1 MARLMKADRVTESRK
16 GGEEKKERL
25 GEKSLEGDLQVPRQE
40 EGRCRKGECFL
51 PSRAPNTGPVHGHPH
66 PVPGRERIAPGR
78 LRKAGERVSEDER

>member
-78 LRKAGERVSEDER
+78 LR